1 MATLTLRREDGRI
14 VCERV
19 VVADRAHRRMR
30 GLLGRKYLRS
40 GEGMVLRPGW
50 SIHTAFMRFPIDAV
64 FLDADQVVIK
74 IEPEVGRW
82 RTVSCRGAREVVE
95 LAAGECRRRGLEV
108 GDRVAW
114 ASRSAMDARAEP
126 GTGPWD
132 DEDSE
137 PRGRV
142 LVASRDPRFIRLA
155 RFLLEGRD
163 LDVEELT
170 TPERLP
176 DAVLEPNLDLAVLD
190 GGSAVAD
197 ALRTAN
203 AARARRPEVPI
214 VIAAD
219 TGGKSPSGVRV
230 FDRWNETEELLLDVE
245 RLLAERL
252 AAATPTGRD

>member
-30 GLLGRKYLRS
+30 GLLGRKYLRR

-64 FLDADQVVIK
+64 FLDADQVVIR
-74 IEPEVGRW
+74 IEHEIGPW

-114 ASRSAMDARAEP
+114 ASKSAVDARGGSSSSE
-126 GTGPWD
+126 
-132 DEDSE
+132 ERNELE
-137 PRGRV
+137 PRARV
-142 LVASRDPRFIRLA
+142 LVASRDPRFVRLA
-155 RFLLEGRD
+155 RFLLGGREFQ
-163 LDVEELT
+163 VEELAA
-170 TPERLP
+170 PERLP
-176 DAVLEPNLDLAVLD
+176 DAVQTTGADLAILD
-190 GGSAVAD
+190 GADAIAD

-203 AARARRPEVPI
+203 AARSHRPEVPI
-214 VIAAD
+214 VIVAD
-219 TGGKSPSGVRV
+219 TGGKSPAGIRV
-230 FDRWNETEELLLDVE
+230 FDRWNETEELLLDIE
-245 RLLAERL
+245 RLLDEQSAG
-252 AAATPTGRD
+252 THSSVQ